1 MVTPFIVALVL
12 TASKQEAEKI
22 VQSLLEAKLIAC
34 GNITSQVTSLFRW
47 KGKIERAEECLV
59 LMKTRRDLFDRVSQ
73 TVKALHSYENPEIIT
88 LDVADGS
95 KEYLDWLESCLV

>member
-1 MVTPFIVALVL
+1 MTS
-12 TASKQEAEKI
+12 SKQEAEKI

-73 TVKALHSYENPEIIT
+73 TVKALHASENPEIIT
-88 LDVADGS
+88 LEVVDGS
-95 KEYLDWLESCLV
+95 KDYLDWLESCLV

>member
-1 MVTPFIVALVL
+1 MVTPFIVTLVM

-47 KGKIERAEECLV
+47 KGNIERAEECLV

-88 LDVADGS
+88 FEVANGS
-95 KEYLDWLESCLV
+95 KDYLDWLESCLV